1 MINNEKLIPNKN
13 PRGIGVVTTVFYGK
27 VNRQVLKAGNI
38 LKGTLA
44 DDKKRFERK
53 KAEDK
58 KNQRKEEEDRIET
71 NDQELKNPSEKKSPS
86 IPKVGILGWFKNFI
100 GKILLGFF
108 AARLLSFLPTLSK
121 LVPVFEAA
129 VNFVSSIGIG
139 IVDAFGTFVNIAYSA
154 ADATKGFIKSVGG
167 EKTLEVFENFSG
179 VISTLIDVLILS
191 ALVSRGRDDDGFGGR
206 GRRGRR
212 GKGPRPDIDGP
223 GRRKKRRRRR
233 GGLGISEFF
242 GGRRLER
249 FIKNRRRRKAIQARR
264 ALRSKVFESR
274 RLQSVE
280 VAKELFAKKKIKA
293 EELRTVIDQVQQGK
307 KRLVVR
313 KKTLAA
319 PKLTTKEVLSTPV
332 GAAAGAGSVTRPFE
346 RKGFRAPRIDS
357 PDARRVY
364 KEVTEAEGDRIK
376 AQKVTQVDDAI
387 MDKIDKN
394 PKLTFDQKNEAK
406 FKYLDEIQA
415 GNKNRV
421 GALTEDFKF
430 KQQQNIA
437 RDIEFKKK
445 MGIDLDPEKLSKAS
459 FDQQIAEAQG
469 FDPRKRRM
477 TRNIRTGEDD
487 LLDAI
492 AKAPP
497 SRRTLFLKGLRKF
510 TSRFK
515 LPIIGALIDF
525 GLSWM
530 LGEHPG
536 RAAFKAIGAGILG
549 GVGGVVGNV
558 VPVVGGI
565 IGGLAGGVLGDMLG
579 GALFDFFFSKKG
591 SRSSTEYRNEGGMIG
606 EGKSRRKLTEPPPER
621 PKAITFN
628 ESGEGPFRNKSAA
641 DLIRDENID
650 LSKLDYFGPILALSA
665 KILTGERPE
674 NSDYKNASLG
684 INLLFKDGFKSGEL
698 VGNVDVSTG
707 INLAKWIE
715 NSLIR
720 RATKPLDGILERI
733 KNFILGLGNFVTEA
747 AEFVSGK
754 SKEIIEKVLPGAP
767 AQAKTSD
774 DKSIGAFFNSLLGG
788 GEGAYATGLK
798 TGPRGSI
805 GVGDEYHIDTKI
817 LKSLPMEQKIAMVDQ
832 LARGYAARGRKIEFS
847 NSAVAG
853 MVYDVNASPQQK
865 AALLNKA
872 FGAHSHSRHSKFDS
886 LDYYIPTMGETR
898 FGKSAEGAEILSP
911 TVDGGSLEFHQGGG
925 YGAFT
930 VLLDKD
936 GNVISKTGHGDIRGA
951 KSGTVKLGDQMTKDL
966 STLKDSA
973 SYEDER
979 ASSVVVINKR
989 NLISYVQKNTTSSAP
1004 VTQNNDSYDP
1014 FSTLYAIG

>member
-13 PRGIGVVTTVFYGK
+13 PKGIGVVTTIFYGK
-27 VNRQVLKAGNI
+27 VNRKVLKVGNI

-58 KNQRKEEEDRIET
+58 KDQRKEEEDRIET

-121 LVPVFEAA
+121 LLPVFGAA
-129 VNFVSSIGIG
+129 VNFVSSIGVG

-167 EKTLEVFENFSG
+167 EKTLEMFENFSG

-206 GRRGRR
+206 GRRRRR
-212 GKGPRPDIDGP
+212 GRGPRPDIDGP
-223 GRRKKRRRRR
+223 GRKKKRRRKRGGGSGLAELLFG
-233 GGLGISEFF
+233 GGLGRKIFRGRAIKQTQREIGNVVSRNENIIKQQAERIKQLNKAGRLSE
-242 GGRRLER
+242 GEIL
-249 FIKNRRRRKAIQARR
+249 K
-264 ALRSKVFESR
+264 SSR
-274 RLQSVE
+274 
-280 VAKELFAKKKIKA
+280 KIKKVQVDLA
-293 EELRTVIDQVQQGK
+293 ETRVKAAKLNASA
-307 KRLVVR
+307 VR
-313 KKTLAA
+313 EMT
-319 PKLTTKEVLSTPV
+319 
-332 GAAAGAGSVTRPFE
+332 GAATSGTGAKSVRQSFA
-346 RKGFRAPRIDS
+346 RSDFRAPRIDS
-357 PDARRVY
+357 PEARRIF

-387 MDKIDKN
+387 MDKIDRN
-394 PKLTFDQKNEAK
+394 PRLTFDQKTEAK
-406 FKYLDEIQA
+406 LKYLDEIQQ

-437 RDIEFKKK
+437 RDIEFKKR
-445 MGIDLDPEKLSKAS
+445 MGIDLDPEKLSKANI
-459 FDQQIAEAQG
+459 DQQIDELQG

-477 TRNIRTGEDD
+477 IRNIRTGEDD

-497 SRRTLFLKGLRKF
+497 SRRTLFLKGLRRF

-549 GVGGVVGNV
+549 GVGGVVGNF

-606 EGKSRRKLTEPPPER
+606 EGKSRRKLTEPPPEK
-621 PKAITFN
+621 PKAITFDQ
-628 ESGEGPFRNKSAA
+628 SDQGPFRNKSAA

-665 KILTGERPE
+665 KILTGEKPE

-720 RATKPLDGILERI
+720 RATKPLDGILMRI
-733 KNFILGLGNFVTEA
+733 KNFILNIKEGFEKGLEA
-747 AEFVSGK
+747 AKDLVEGVVES
-754 SKEIIEKVLPGAP
+754 VVAPP

-774 DKSIGAFFNSLLGG
+774 NQGIGSFFDSLLGG

-886 LDYYIPTMGETR
+886 LDYYIPSMGETR

-966 STLKDSA
+966 STLKEPA

-979 ASSVVVINKR
+979 ASNVVVVNKR
-989 NLISYVQKNTTSSAP
+989 NLISYVQKTTTSPAP
-1004 VTQNNDSYDP
+1004 VTQSGDSYDP
-1014 FSTLYAIG
+1014 FSILYR

>member
-1 MINNEKLIPNKN
+1 MIDNEKLIPKKN
-13 PRGIGVVTTVFYGK
+13 PKGIGVVTTVFYGK
-27 VNRQVLKAGNI
+27 VNRKVLKVGNI

-53 KAEDK
+53 KVEDK
-58 KNQRKEEEDRIET
+58 KDQRKEEEDRIET

-108 AARLLSFLPTLSK
+108 AARLLDFLPTLSK
-121 LVPVFEAA
+121 LLPVFGAA
-129 VNFVSSIGIG
+129 VNFVSSIGVG

-191 ALVSRGRDDDGFGGR
+191 ALVSRGRDDDGFGR

-212 GKGPRPDIDGP
+212 RGPRPDIDGP

-233 GGLGISEFF
+233 GGGSGALEFF

-249 FIKNRRRRKAIQARR
+249 MISKRRTNKRLRAEGVKA
-264 ALRSKVFESR
+264 
-274 RLQSVE
+274 
-280 VAKELFAKKKIKA
+280 AKQMFAERKIKA
-293 EELRTVIDQVQQGK
+293 QEMQSVIKQVQEGK
-307 KRLVVR
+307 KVIRV
-313 KKTLAA
+313 KKILQA
-319 PKLTTKEVLSTPV
+319 PILSTAEVLSTPV
-332 GAAAGAGSVTRPFE
+332 GAAAGAGPVTRPFE
-346 RKGFRAPRIDS
+346 RKGFRAPGFLGPEADEIYEKS
-357 PDARRVY
+357 TA
-364 KEVTEAEGDRIK
+364 AEGKRIK
-376 AQKVTQVDDAI
+376 AAKKAAEIKKRSSIVPFDTSTELGMTDIDDAI
-387 MDKIDKN
+387 LDSIDN
-394 PKLTFDQKNEAK
+394 DTKLSTNQKSQAK
-406 FKYLDEIQA
+406 AKYFSELQKR
-415 GNKNRV
+415 NQ
-421 GALTEDFKF
+421 L
-430 KQQQNIA
+430 
-437 RDIEFKKK
+437 RDIEFKKRY
-445 MGIDLDPEKLSKAS
+445 GIDLELEKFSKAE
-459 FDQQIAEAQG
+459 FDQQIAQMEG
-469 FDPRKRRM
+469 FDPKKRSI

-497 SRRTLFLKGLRKF
+497 SRKTSFLKGLRRF

-549 GVGGVVGNV
+549 GAFGIIGNV
-558 VPVVGGI
+558 IPVVGGLL
-565 IGGLAGGVLGDMLG
+565 GGLAGGVLGDMAG
-579 GALFDFFFSKKG
+579 GALFDFLFSKRG
-591 SRSSTEYRNEGGMIG
+591 SRGTTEYRNEGGMIG

-621 PKAITFN
+621 PKAITFDQ
-628 ESGEGPFRNKSAA
+628 SDKGPFATKTAA

-720 RATKPLDGILERI
+720 RATKPLDSILTSIR
-733 KNFILGLGNFVTEA
+733 NFILGFKEKFEELVEGAVEGAKGFAGLLGEIF
-747 AEFVSGK
+747 GK
-754 SKEIIEKVLPGAP
+754 ILPGES

-774 DKSIGAFFNSLLGG
+774 NQGIGSFFDSLLGG

-886 LDYYIPTMGETR
+886 LDYYIPSMGETR

-951 KSGTVKLGDQMTKDL
+951 KSGTVKFGDQMTKDL
-966 STLKDSA
+966 STLKEPA

-979 ASSVVVINKR
+979 ASNVVVVNKR
-989 NLISYVQKNTTSSAP
+989 NLISYVQKTTTSPAP
-1004 VTQNNDSYDP
+1004 VTQSGHSYDP
-1014 FSTLYAIG
+1014 FSILYS

>member
-1 MINNEKLIPNKN
+1 MIDNEKLIPKKN
-13 PRGIGVVTTVFYGK
+13 PKGIGVVTTVFYGK
-27 VNRQVLKAGNI
+27 VNRKVLKVGNI

-71 NDQELKNPSEKKSPS
+71 NEQELKNPSEKKSPS

-108 AARLLSFLPTLSK
+108 AARLLGFLPTLSK
-121 LVPVFEAA
+121 LLPVFGAA
-129 VNFVSSIGIG
+129 VNFVSSIGVG

-167 EKTLEVFENFSG
+167 EKTLEMFENFSG

-212 GKGPRPDIDGP
+212 RGPRPDIDGP

-274 RLQSVE
+274 RLQGVE

-293 EELRTVIDQVQQGK
+293 EEMQSVIEQVQQGK

-313 KKTLAA
+313 KKTLEA

-332 GAAAGAGSVTRPFE
+332 GAAGAGSVTRPFE

-357 PDARRVY
+357 PYARSVY
-364 KEVTEAEGDRIK
+364 KEITEAEGDRIK
-376 AQKVTQVDDAI
+376 AQKVTQVDKNI
-387 MDKIDKN
+387 MEKIDKN
-394 PKLTFDQKNEAK
+394 PRLTFDQKNEAK

-469 FDPRKRRM
+469 FDPSKRRM
-477 TRNIRTGEDD
+477 IRNIRTGEDD

-497 SRRTLFLKGLRKF
+497 SRRTLFLKGLRRF
-510 TSRFK
+510 TSKFK

-628 ESGEGPFRNKSAA
+628 ESDEGPFRNKSAA

-720 RATKPLDGILERI
+720 RATKPLDGILTSI
-733 KNFILGLGNFVTEA
+733 KNFILSVRNVFEKIGEAIGSAFV
-747 AEFVSGK
+747 
-754 SKEIIEKVLPGAP
+754 PP
-767 AQAKTSD
+767 AQAKKSD
-774 DKSIGAFFNSLLGG
+774 VANQEIGSFFDSLLGG

-979 ASSVVVINKR
+979 ASSVVVLNKR

>member
-1 MINNEKLIPNKN
+1 MIDNEKLIPKKN
-13 PRGIGVVTTVFYGK
+13 PKGIGVVTTVFYGK
-27 VNRQVLKAGNI
+27 VNRKILKVGNI

-53 KAEDK
+53 KSEDK

-108 AARLLSFLPTLSK
+108 AARLLDFLPTLSK
-121 LVPVFEAA
+121 LLPVFGAA
-129 VNFVSSIGIG
+129 VNFVSSIGVG

-154 ADATKGFIKSVGG
+154 ADATKGFIKAVGG
-167 EKTLEVFENFSG
+167 EKTLEIFENFSG

-191 ALVSRGRDDDGFGGR
+191 ALVSRGRDDDGFGR

-212 GKGPRPDIDGP
+212 RGPRPDIDGP
-223 GRRKKRRRRR
+223 GRKKKGRGRR
-233 GGLGISEFF
+233 GRRGKFGTRELFSIREF
-242 GGRRLER
+242 LR
-249 FIKNRRRRKAIQARR
+249 FRKDKQAKIRQR
-264 ALRSKVFESR
+264 ALKALQRKES
-274 RLQSVE
+274 VD

-293 EELRTVIDQVQQGK
+293 EEMRTVIDQVQQGK
-307 KRLVVR
+307 KRLIIR

-319 PKLTTKEVLSTPV
+319 PELTTKEVLSTPV
-332 GAAAGAGSVTRPFE
+332 GAGAGPVTRPFE
-346 RKGFRAPRIDS
+346 RKGFRAPGFLGPEAEKI
-357 PDARRVY
+357 Y
-364 KEVTEAEGDRIK
+364 KESTRAEGQRIK
-376 AQKVTQVDDAI
+376 ASEIKKRSAIVKFDPSVELGMTDVDDAI
-387 MDKIDKN
+387 FDSIDN
-394 PKLTFDQKNEAK
+394 DPKLNTNQKSQAK
-406 FKYLDEIQA
+406 ANYF
-415 GNKNRV
+415 
-421 GALTEDFKF
+421 TELQKRN
-430 KQQQNIA
+430 QL
-437 RDIEFKKK
+437 RDIEFKKRF
-445 MGIDLDPEKLSKAS
+445 GIDLEMEKFSKAQ
-459 FDQQIAEAQG
+459 FDQQVAQMEG
-469 FDPRKRRM
+469 FDPKIRRSV
-477 TRNIRTGEDD
+477 RTGEDD

-497 SRRTLFLKGLRKF
+497 SRKTSFLKGLRRF
-510 TSRFK
+510 TSKFK

-549 GVGGVVGNV
+549 GAFGIIGNV
-558 VPVVGGI
+558 IPVVGGLL
-565 IGGLAGGVLGDMLG
+565 GGLAGGVLGDMAG
-579 GALFDFFFSKKG
+579 GALFDFLFSKRG
-591 SRSSTEYRNEGGMIG
+591 SRGTTEYRNEGGMIG

-621 PKAITFN
+621 PKAITFDQ
-628 ESGEGPFRNKSAA
+628 SDKGPFASKTAA
-641 DLIRDENID
+641 DLVRDENID

-665 KILTGERPE
+665 KLLTGERPE
-674 NSDYKNASLG
+674 NSDYRNASLG
-684 INLLFKDGFKSGEL
+684 LNLLFKDGFKSGEL
-698 VGNVDVSTG
+698 VGNIDVSTG

-715 NSLIR
+715 KSLIT
-720 RATKPLDGILERI
+720 RAFKPFEGLLTRI
-733 KNFILGLGNFVTEA
+733 KNFILGLGNFVSKA
-747 AEFVSGK
+747 ADFVGDK
-754 SKEIIEKVLPGAP
+754 AKELLEKVLPGAP

-774 DKSIGAFFNSLLGG
+774 NQGIGDFFNTLLN
-788 GEGAYATGLK
+788 GAYNTGLK

-966 STLKDSA
+966 STLKEPA

-979 ASSVVVINKR
+979 ASNVVVVNKR
-989 NLISYVQKNTTSSAP
+989 NLISYVQKTTTSPAP
-1004 VTQNNDSYDP
+1004 VTQSGDSYDP
-1014 FSTLYAIG
+1014 FSILYS

>member
-206 GRRGRR
+206 GRRRRR
-212 GKGPRPDIDGP
+212 GRGPRPDIDGP
-223 GRRKKRRRRR
+223 GRKRKRRRKRGGGSGLAELLFG
-233 GGLGISEFF
+233 GGLGRKIFRGRAIKQTQREIGNVISRNENIIKRQAERIKQLNKA
-242 GGRRLER
+242 GRLSEGE
-249 FIKNRRRRKAIQARR
+249 ILK
-264 ALRSKVFESR
+264 SSR
-274 RLQSVE
+274 
-280 VAKELFAKKKIKA
+280 KIKKVQVDLA
-293 EELRTVIDQVQQGK
+293 ETQVKAAKLNASTVREMTGVASG
-307 KRLVVR
+307 
-313 KKTLAA
+313 
-319 PKLTTKEVLSTPV
+319 
-332 GAAAGAGSVTRPFE
+332 AGAKSVRQSFDRTD
-346 RKGFRAPRIDS
+346 FRAPRVDS
-357 PDARRVY
+357 DEGRRIFKLV
-364 KEVTEAEGDRIK
+364 KEAEADRIK
-376 AQKVTQVDDAI
+376 AQKVTQVDKNI
-387 MDKIDKN
+387 MEKIDKS
-394 PKLTFDQKNEAK
+394 PRLTFDQKTEAK
-406 FKYLDEIQA
+406 KKYLKEIQE
-415 GNKNRV
+415 GSKNRV

-430 KQQQNIA
+430 KQQQNIS
-437 RDIEFKKK
+437 RDIEFKKR
-445 MGIDLDPEKLSKAS
+445 MGIDLDLEKLSKANY
-459 FDQQIAEAQG
+459 DQQIDEAQG

-477 TRNIRTGEDD
+477 IRNIRTGEDD

-497 SRRTLFLKGLRKF
+497 SRRTLFLKGLRRF

-628 ESGEGPFRNKSAA
+628 ESGEGPFASKTAA

-733 KNFILGLGNFVTEA
+733 KNFILGLGNFFSEA
-747 AEFVSGK
+747 AEFFGGK

-788 GEGAYATGLK
+788 SDGGGAYATGLK

-966 STLKDSA
+966 STLKEPA

-979 ASSVVVINKR
+979 ASNVVVVNKR
-989 NLISYVQKNTTSSAP
+989 NLISYVQKTTTSPAP
-1004 VTQNNDSYDP
+1004 VTQSGDSYDP
-1014 FSTLYAIG
+1014 FSILYS

>member
-1 MINNEKLIPNKN
+1 ML
-13 PRGIGVVTTVFYGK
+13 
-27 VNRQVLKAGNI
+27 
-38 LKGTLA
+38 
-44 DDKKRFERK
+44 D
-53 KAEDK
+53 
-58 KNQRKEEEDRIET
+58 
-71 NDQELKNPSEKKSPS
+71 
-86 IPKVGILGWFKNFI
+86 
-100 GKILLGFF
+100 
-108 AARLLSFLPTLSK
+108 FLPTLSK
-121 LVPVFEAA
+121 LLPVFGAA
-129 VNFVSSIGIG
+129 VNFVSSIGVG

-212 GKGPRPDIDGP
+212 RGPRPDIDGP

-233 GGLGISEFF
+233 GGGSGALEFF
-242 GGRRLER
+242 GGRAFARS
-249 FIKNRRRRKAIQARR
+249 RRRKAIQRRR
-264 ALRSKVFESR
+264 ALSRKAFESR
-274 RLQSVE
+274 RLRGVE
-280 VAKELFAKKKIKA
+280 VAKELYAKKIIKA
-293 EELRTVIDQVQQGK
+293 DEMRTVIDQVQRGK

-313 KKTLAA
+313 KKTLEA

-332 GAAAGAGSVTRPFE
+332 GAGAGPVTRPFE
-346 RKGFRAPRIDS
+346 RKGFRAPGFLG
-357 PDARRVY
+357 PDAERIY
-364 KEVTEAEGDRIK
+364 KESTMAEGQRIK
-376 AQKVTQVDDAI
+376 AAEIKKRSAIVKFDPSSELGMTDIDDAI
-387 MDKIDKN
+387 FDSIDN
-394 PKLTFDQKNEAK
+394 DPKLNPNQKSQAK
-406 FKYLDEIQA
+406 ANYF
-415 GNKNRV
+415 
-421 GALTEDFKF
+421 TELQKRN
-430 KQQQNIA
+430 QL
-437 RDIEFKKK
+437 RDIEFKKRF
-445 MGIDLDPEKLSKAS
+445 GIDLEMEKFSKAQ
-459 FDQQIAEAQG
+459 FDQQIAQMEG
-469 FDPRKRRM
+469 FDPKKRSI

-497 SRRTLFLKGLRKF
+497 SRKTSFLKGLRRF
-510 TSRFK
+510 TSKFK

-549 GVGGVVGNV
+549 GAFGIIGNV
-558 VPVVGGI
+558 IPVVGGLL
-565 IGGLAGGVLGDMLG
+565 GGLAGGVLGDMAG
-579 GALFDFFFSKKG
+579 GALFDFLFSKRG
-591 SRSSTEYRNEGGMIG
+591 SRGTTEYRNEGGMIG

-621 PKAITFN
+621 PKAITFDQ
-628 ESGEGPFRNKSAA
+628 SDQGPFASKTAA
-641 DLIRDENID
+641 DLVRDENID

-665 KILTGERPE
+665 KLLTGERPE
-674 NSDYKNASLG
+674 NSDYRNASLG
-684 INLLFKDGFKSGEL
+684 LNLLFKDGFKSGEL
-698 VGNVDVSTG
+698 VGNIDVSTG

-715 NSLIR
+715 KSLIT
-720 RATKPLDGILERI
+720 RAFKPFEGLLTRI
-733 KNFILGLGNFVTEA
+733 KNFILSVRNVF
-747 AEFVSGK
+747 
-754 SKEIIEKVLPGAP
+754 EKIGDAIGSAFAPP
-767 AQAKTSD
+767 AQAKKSD
-774 DKSIGAFFNSLLGG
+774 DKSIGSFFDSLLGG

-911 TVDGGSLEFHQGGG
+911 TVDGGSIEFHQGGG

-966 STLKDSA
+966 STLKEPA

-979 ASSVVVINKR
+979 ASNVVVVNKR
-989 NLISYVQKNTTSSAP
+989 NLISYVQKTTTSPAP
-1004 VTQNNDSYDP
+1004 VTQSGHSYDP
-1014 FSTLYAIG
+1014 FSILYS

>member
-1 MINNEKLIPNKN
+1 MIDNEKLIPKKN
-13 PRGIGVVTTVFYGK
+13 PKGIGVVTTVFYGK
-27 VNRQVLKAGNI
+27 VNRKVLKVGNI

-53 KAEDK
+53 KVEDK
-58 KNQRKEEEDRIET
+58 KDQRKEEEDRIET

-108 AARLLSFLPTLSK
+108 AVRLLDFLPTLSK
-121 LVPVFEAA
+121 LLPVFGAA
-129 VNFVSSIGIG
+129 VNFVSSIGVG

-191 ALVSRGRDDDGFGGR
+191 ALVSRGRDDDGFGR

-212 GKGPRPDIDGP
+212 RGPRPDIDGP

-233 GGLGISEFF
+233 GGLGISEIF
-242 GGRRLER
+242 GGRRIER
-249 FIKNRRRRKAIQARR
+249 MISKRRRAKRLRAEGVKAAKQLFAEKKITPQQM
-264 ALRSKVFESR
+264 
-274 RLQSVE
+274 QSVIKQVQE
-280 VAKELFAKKKIKA
+280 GKKVIRVQKKI
-293 EELRTVIDQVQQGK
+293 LQ
-307 KRLVVR
+307 
-313 KKTLAA
+313 A
-319 PKLTTKEVLSTPV
+319 PILSTAEVLSTPV
-332 GAAAGAGSVTRPFE
+332 GAAAGAGPVTRPFE
-346 RKGFRAPRIDS
+346 RKGFRAPGFLG
-357 PDARRVY
+357 PDAERIY
-364 KEVTEAEGDRIK
+364 KESTRAEGQRIRASEIK
-376 AQKVTQVDDAI
+376 KRSAIVKFDPSVELGMTDVDDAI
-387 MDKIDKN
+387 FDSIDN
-394 PKLTFDQKNEAK
+394 DPKLNANQKSQAK
-406 FKYLDEIQA
+406 ANYF
-415 GNKNRV
+415 
-421 GALTEDFKF
+421 TELQKRN
-430 KQQQNIA
+430 QL
-437 RDIEFKKK
+437 RDIEFKKRF
-445 MGIDLDPEKLSKAS
+445 GIDLDMEKFSKAQ
-459 FDQQIAEAQG
+459 FDQQVAQMEG
-469 FDPRKRRM
+469 FDPSKRSI

-497 SRRTLFLKGLRKF
+497 SRKTSFLKGLRRF
-510 TSRFK
+510 TSKFK

-549 GVGGVVGNV
+549 GAFGIIGNV
-558 VPVVGGI
+558 IPVVGGLL
-565 IGGLAGGVLGDMLG
+565 GGIAGGVLGDMAG
-579 GALFDFFFSKKG
+579 GALFDFLFSKKG
-591 SRSSTEYRNEGGMIG
+591 SRGTTEYRNEGGMIG

-621 PKAITFN
+621 PKAITFDQ
-628 ESGEGPFRNKSAA
+628 SDKGPFASKTAA
-641 DLIRDENID
+641 DLVRDENID

-665 KILTGERPE
+665 KLLTGERPE
-674 NSDYKNASLG
+674 NSDYRNASLG
-684 INLLFKDGFKSGEL
+684 LNLLFKDGFKSGEL
-698 VGNVDVSTG
+698 VGNIDVSTG

-715 NSLIR
+715 KSLIT
-720 RATKPLDGILERI
+720 RAFKPLEGLLTNI
-733 KNFILGLGNFVTEA
+733 KNFILCVGNFVSKA
-747 AEFVSGK
+747 ADFVGDK
-754 SKEIIEKVLPGAP
+754 SKELLEKVLPGAS

-774 DKSIGAFFNSLLGG
+774 NQGIGSFFDSLLGG

-886 LDYYIPTMGETR
+886 LDYYIPSMGETR

-951 KSGTVKLGDQMTKDL
+951 KSGTVKFGDQMTKDL
-966 STLKDSA
+966 STLKEPA

-979 ASSVVVINKR
+979 ASNVVVVNKR
-989 NLISYVQKNTTSSAP
+989 NLISYVQKTTTSPAP
-1004 VTQNNDSYDP
+1004 VTQSDHSYDP
-1014 FSTLYAIG
+1014 FSILYK

>member
-1 MINNEKLIPNKN
+1 M
-13 PRGIGVVTTVFYGK
+13 T
-27 VNRQVLKAGNI
+27 
-38 LKGTLA
+38 
-44 DDKKRFERK
+44 KKDLNERK
-53 KAEDK
+53 QKIK

-108 AARLLSFLPTLSK
+108 AARLLDFLPTLSK
-121 LVPVFEAA
+121 LLPVFGAA
-129 VNFVSSIGIG
+129 VNFVSSIGVG

-154 ADATKGFIKSVGG
+154 ADATKGFIKAVGG
-167 EKTLEVFENFSG
+167 EKTLEIFENFSG

-212 GKGPRPDIDGP
+212 RGPDIDGP
-223 GRRKKRRRRR
+223 GRRKKKRRRR
-233 GGLGISEFF
+233 GGGGGLLGLEV
-242 GGRRLER
+242 GRRFAR
-249 FIKNRRRRKAIQARR
+249 SRARSRRRKAIQARR
-264 ALRSKVFESR
+264 ALSRKAFESR
-274 RLQSVE
+274 RLQSKAV
-280 VAKELFAKKKIKA
+280 A
-293 EELRTVIDQVQQGK
+293 EELLAKKIIKKEEMKSVIEQVQRGK
-307 KRLVVR
+307 KRLIIR
-313 KKTLAA
+313 KKTLAT

-332 GAAAGAGSVTRPFE
+332 GAGAGPVTRPFE
-346 RKGFRAPRIDS
+346 RKGFRAPGFLG
-357 PDARRVY
+357 PDAERIY
-364 KEVTEAEGDRIK
+364 KESTMAEGQRIK
-376 AQKVTQVDDAI
+376 AAEIKKRSAIVKFDPSSELGMTDIDDAI
-387 MDKIDKN
+387 FDSIDN
-394 PKLTFDQKNEAK
+394 DPKLNPNQKSQAK
-406 FKYLDEIQA
+406 ANYF
-415 GNKNRV
+415 
-421 GALTEDFKF
+421 TELQKRN
-430 KQQQNIA
+430 QL
-437 RDIEFKKK
+437 RDIEFKKRF
-445 MGIDLDPEKLSKAS
+445 GIDLEMEKFSKAQ
-459 FDQQIAEAQG
+459 FDQQIAQMEG
-469 FDPRKRRM
+469 FDPKKRSI

-497 SRRTLFLKGLRKF
+497 SRRTSFLKGLRRF

-628 ESGEGPFRNKSAA
+628 ESGEGPFRDKSAA

-665 KILTGERPE
+665 KLLTGERPE

-684 INLLFKDGFKSGEL
+684 LNLLFKDGFKSGEL
-698 VGNVDVSTG
+698 IGSVNVSTG

-715 NSLIR
+715 KSLIT
-720 RATKPLDGILERI
+720 RAFKPLEGLLTRI
-733 KNFILGLGNFVTEA
+733 RNFILGLVEPAKKFFDFV
-747 AEFVSGK
+747 GDK

-788 GEGAYATGLK
+788 SDGEGAYATGLK

-886 LDYYIPTMGETR
+886 LDYYIPSMGETR

-979 ASSVVVINKR
+979 ASSVVVLNKR

>member
-1 MINNEKLIPNKN
+1 MIDNEKLIPKKN
-13 PRGIGVVTTVFYGK
+13 PKGIGVVTTVFYGK
-27 VNRQVLKAGNI
+27 VNRKVLKVGNI

-108 AARLLSFLPTLSK
+108 AARLLDFLPTLSK
-121 LVPVFEAA
+121 LLPVFGAA
-129 VNFVSSIGIG
+129 VNFVSSIGVG

-154 ADATKGFIKSVGG
+154 ADATKGFIKAVGG
-167 EKTLEVFENFSG
+167 EKTLEIFENFSG

-212 GKGPRPDIDGP
+212 RGPDIDGP
-223 GRRKKRRRRR
+223 GRRKKKRRRR
-233 GGLGISEFF
+233 GGGGLLGLEV
-242 GGRRLER
+242 GRRFAR
-249 FIKNRRRRKAIQARR
+249 SRARSRRMKAIQTRR

-274 RLQSVE
+274 RLQGESV
-280 VAKELFAKKKIKA
+280 A
-293 EELRTVIDQVQQGK
+293 EELIAKKIIKKEEKQSVIEQLQQGK
-307 KRLVVR
+307 KRLIIR

-332 GAAAGAGSVTRPFE
+332 GAAAGAKTVTRPFE

-357 PDARRVY
+357 PRAREIF
-364 KEVTEAEGDRIK
+364 KEVTEAERDRIK
-376 AQKVTQVDDAI
+376 LQKVTQVDDAI
-387 MDKIDKN
+387 MDKIDKD
-394 PKLTFDQKNEAK
+394 PRLTFDQKTEAK
-406 FKYLDEIQA
+406 KKYLKEIQE
-415 GNKNRV
+415 GSKNRV
-421 GALTEDFKF
+421 GALSEDFKR

-445 MGIDLDPEKLSKAS
+445 MGIDLDPEKFSKANY
-459 FDQQIAEAQG
+459 DQQIAELQG
-469 FDPRKRRM
+469 FDPRKRSI

-497 SRRTLFLKGLRKF
+497 SRKTAFLKGLRRF

-579 GALFDFFFSKKG
+579 GALFDFFFSKQG
-591 SRSSTEYRNEGGMIG
+591 SRGTTEYRNEGGMIG

-628 ESGEGPFRNKSAA
+628 ESGEGPFASKTAA

-665 KILTGERPE
+665 KLLTGERPE

-684 INLLFKDGFKSGEL
+684 LNLLFKDGFKSGEL
-698 VGNVDVSTG
+698 IGSVNVSTG

-715 NSLIR
+715 KSLIT
-720 RATKPLDGILERI
+720 RAFKPLEGLLTRI
-733 KNFILGLGNFVTEA
+733 KNFILSVGNVIKQVGEA
-747 AEFVSGK
+747 ASEAIGSAFV
-754 SKEIIEKVLPGAP
+754 PP

-979 ASSVVVINKR
+979 ASSVVVLNKR